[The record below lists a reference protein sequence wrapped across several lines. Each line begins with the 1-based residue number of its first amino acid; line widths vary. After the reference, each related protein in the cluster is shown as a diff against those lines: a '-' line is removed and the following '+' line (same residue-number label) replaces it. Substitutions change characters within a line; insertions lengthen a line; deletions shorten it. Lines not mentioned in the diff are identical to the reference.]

1 MSTAANNE
9 AAQDLALASA
19 IFDRVATDLSL
30 ICDRE
35 FVVESVT
42 CERTDAKSPAAK
54 KIHISFKLE
63 LRAPNA
69 VLNGSLILPLPESIA
84 LASYLMMM
92 PDDAVKSNRN
102 LTTLDRTMKDA
113 MVEIGNL
120 IGGATDAVMREQSG
134 GTVAARSGG
143 CQGIRPG
150 QNPAFSYT
158 AGTPLVCAKAKA
170 RLHTLSTF
178 EMVLQLP
185 PVPMPEA
192 T

>member
-1 MSTAANNE
+1 MSTAANKD
-9 AAQDLALASA
+9 AQDQALASA
-19 IFDRVATDLSL
+19 LFDRVATDLSL

-42 CERTDAKSPAAK
+42 SVRRDSKLPAPK
-54 KIHISFKLE
+54 KIHISFKFE
-63 LRAPNA
+63 LRAGA
-69 VLNGSLILPLPESIA
+69 EALNGSLIIPLPDSIA

-120 IGGATDAVMREQSG
+120 IGGAMDAVMREQSS
-134 GTVAARSGG
+134 GTVSARSQG
-143 CQGIRPG
+143 CQGIRAG
-150 QNPAFSYT
+150 QNPAFPYT
-158 AGTPLVCAKAKA
+158 PGAPLVCSTAKA
-170 RLHTLSTF
+170 RLHNLPAF

-192 T
+192 A

>member
-35 FVVESVT
+35 LVVESVT
-42 CERTDAKSPAAK
+42 CERKEAKTPAAK

-69 VLNGSLILPLPESIA
+69 VLNGSLILPLPDSIA

-150 QNPAFSYT
+150 QNPAFPYT
-158 AGTPLVCAKAKA
+158 AGAPLVCAKAKA